1 MRALRKFYYEHE
13 LVFTKLYYFLT
24 KPYHWYKW
32 NFIQKPSCDRFI
44 AKCDEDKR
52 YSLIHDGEI
61 YDLKLKYKDRYVEDF
76 IRPLIDEH
84 NPQLWFDYYFEAE
97 REASCLCFE
106 GTTEEESTT
115 RREAGAR
122 RVSRDVIFYQ
132 SQGHRRSLSESQARE
147 RRRATHEGVRAA
159 ARS

>member
-13 LVFTKLYYFLT
+13 LLFTKLYYFLT

-84 NPQLWFDYYFEAE
+84 NPQLWFDYYFEGKK
-97 REASCLCFE
+97 L
-106 GTTEEESTT
+106 
-115 RREAGAR
+115 
-122 RVSRDVIFYQ
+122 
-132 SQGHRRSLSESQARE
+132 SLSRLSIRYSRLKPHISSSKVGAPGNR
-147 RRRATHEGVRAA
+147 TPH
-159 ARS
+159 